1 MGWRKNIM
9 RNIKVPLMKGGSDIQ
24 SEPGFMIEKEFL
36 IFNKPIVS
44 TRSNLW
50 QPPTDVYETEE
61 NIIVKL
67 DISGVKTNDVNI
79 TFNDNILTIC
89 GTRSSHSVHS
99 KTCFYQV
106 EIRYGLFER
115 KIEVPKPIIEGD
127 IIAKFSDGFLII
139 TLPKTNKSI
148 TRSRFAV

>member
-1 MGWRKNIM
+1 M
-9 RNIKVPLMKGGSDIQ
+9 RNIKPPYIKGDSNLQ
-24 SEPGFMIEKEFL
+24 SKPGFMIEKEFL

-44 TRSNLW
+44 TSSDLW
-50 QPPTDVYETEE
+50 QPPTDVYETGE

-67 DISGVKTNDVNI
+67 DISGVKANDINI

-89 GTRSSHSVHS
+89 GTRGSNSIHS

-115 KIEVPKPIIEGD
+115 KIEVPKPIIEND
-127 IIAKFSDGFLII
+127 IRAKFSDGFLII

-148 TRSRFAV
+148 TKSRFTV

>member
-1 MGWRKNIM
+1 M
-9 RNIKVPLMKGGSDIQ
+9 RNIKKPYIKSDSNLQ
-24 SEPGFMIEKEFL
+24 SKPGFIIEKEFL

-50 QPPTDVYETEE
+50 QPPTDVYETDE

-67 DISGVKTNDVNI
+67 DISGVKANDVNI

-89 GTRSSHSVHS
+89 GTRGSNSIHS

-115 KIEVPKPIIEGD
+115 KIEVPKPIVENSIR
-127 IIAKFSDGFLII
+127 AKFSDGFLII

-148 TRSRFAV
+148 SGSQFTV